1 MVEDRQTVDQVSK
14 QIPDCPTDLSYM
26 ETTYGVKFKW
36 KGKQDKDFP
45 VTGYVIGC
53 GIVAEGGT
61 YLYNVGPEDEEYEF
75 SDLFS
80 NTNYI
85 LTIQAFNI
93 HGYSETAGIK
103 VKTGEHVL
111 QDDNDSDSDGDELF
125 CGLCEYVCN
134 KIDKF
139 QKHKKE
145 CRKIFAGTK
154 KSYLPSYRVGA
165 FVIKTDDIITA
176 DQVNNIN
183 QDKANISAD
192 GIDLCLAETGSLI
205 VWTVISNE
213 LFQSKTLFKEK
224 LKLFLENLLEN
235 CYLDMET
242 TSRIEV
248 EVMLNIKED
257 IKIGKDRLQCGRCKT
272 VFTDLDE
279 FRNHKIEADERRHT
293 PRGNLLVERYNFV
306 H

>member
-1 MVEDRQTVDQVSK
+1 M
-14 QIPDCPTDLSYM
+14 
-26 ETTYGVKFKW
+26 
-36 KGKQDKDFP
+36 
-45 VTGYVIGC
+45 
-53 GIVAEGGT
+53 
-61 YLYNVGPEDEEYEF
+61 
-75 SDLFS
+75 
-80 NTNYI
+80 
-85 LTIQAFNI
+85 
-93 HGYSETAGIK
+93 
-103 VKTGEHVL
+103 
-111 QDDNDSDSDGDELF
+111 
-125 CGLCEYVCN
+125 
-134 KIDKF
+134 
-139 QKHKKE
+139 
-145 CRKIFAGTK
+145 
-154 KSYLPSYRVGA
+154 PSYRVGA

-257 IKIGKDRLQCGRCKT
+257 IKIGTC
-272 VFTDLDE
+272 
-279 FRNHKIEADERRHT
+279 I
-293 PRGNLLVERYNFV
+293 
-306 H
+306 